1 MHPHQQ
7 QTRREE
13 KVLDIVS
20 MIHPQISLFR
30 EMELRRRKKEEEKLS
45 TERKIREVQ
54 VKILLLPRFYIIIIL
69 QKSIQSAENW
79 KKQKEYWQET
89 VMPFC
94 VGVVMFVAG
103 GYFFFRHVRS

>member
-1 MHPHQQ
+1 
-7 QTRREE
+7 
-13 KVLDIVS
+13 
-20 MIHPQISLFR
+20 
-30 EMELRRRKKEEEKLS
+30 MELRRRKKEEEKLS

-54 VKILLLPRFYIIIIL
+54 VKILLLPLTYNHFIIL